1 MYAHFRT
8 PVWLHVNWNESVRV
22 ATTGAY
28 VFRCVASVAHLFIF
42 GDQKMRLL
50 LVVLTDQYPFDIVSF
65 TCREYDEIIIP
76 EGLGLSELSK
86 FCVDAMQKTMRVL
99 APKRYLYGE
108 EEALEKWKRD
118 MVEQADGI
126 LIIYNEEK
134 DEIKTL
140 ISHAQ
145 SLGKR
150 LDVICI

>member
-1 MYAHFRT
+1 
-8 PVWLHVNWNESVRV
+8 
-22 ATTGAY
+22 
-28 VFRCVASVAHLFIF
+28 
-42 GDQKMRLL
+42 MRLL

-65 TCREYDEIIIP
+65 ICREYDEIIIP

-99 APKRYLYGE
+99 APKRYLYVE